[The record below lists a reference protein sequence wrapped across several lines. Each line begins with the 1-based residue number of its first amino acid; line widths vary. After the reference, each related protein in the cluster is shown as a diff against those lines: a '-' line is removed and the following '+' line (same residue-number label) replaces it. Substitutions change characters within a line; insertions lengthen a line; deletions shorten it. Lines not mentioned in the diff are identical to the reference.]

1 MSNIKSIYLHIPFC
15 TNICNYCDF
24 CKMYYNDKFFN
35 TYYEKLL
42 EEVKIYN
49 KYLNNTFKT
58 IYIGGGSPS
67 SIGIDN
73 LEKILKI
80 LDLQKEDD
88 YEYTVELMPL
98 DITEEL
104 LKLLKKYA
112 VNRISIGVETV
123 SKKYQKLFNRII
135 DKDIL
140 TSKINLAKKYF
151 NNINLDLMYAFKN
164 QTIKELEDDLNYIL
178 SFDIE
183 HISTYSLILESN
195 TYLKYINYQ
204 EIDDSLSSQM
214 YFYIKKRLEYIG
226 YKHYEI
232 SNYAKD
238 KVSKHNLVYWNNEK
252 YLGLGLSASGYID
265 SIRYNN
271 TRNLDKYPLNKQE
284 EKLSLKD
291 KMTYFM
297 ILGLRKIEGIDI
309 KEFNKLFNKDIYE
322 AYDIKYLLAKEY
334 LLLKKDNLY
343 INPKYL
349 YVSNIILEFFV

>member
-1 MSNIKSIYLHIPFC
+1 
-15 TNICNYCDF
+15 
-24 CKMYYNDKFFN
+24 MYYNDKFFN

-67 SIGIDN
+67 SIVIDN

-135 DKDIL
+135 DKDVL
-140 TSKINLAKKYF
+140 TIKINLAKKYF

-164 QTIKELEDDLNYIL
+164 QTIKEVEDDLNYIL

-214 YFYIKKRLEYIG
+214 YFYIKKRLESIG

-238 KVSKHNLVYWNNEK
+238 KVSKHNLVYWNNEE

-265 SIRYNN
+265 SIRYTN

-297 ILGLRKIEGIDI
+297 ILGLRKIERINI

-322 AYDIKYLLAKEY
+322 VYDIKYLLAKEY
-334 LLLKKDNLY
+334 LLLKEDKLY

>member
-1 MSNIKSIYLHIPFC
+1 
-15 TNICNYCDF
+15 
-24 CKMYYNDKFFN
+24 MYYNDKFFN

-135 DKDIL
+135 DKDVL

-151 NNINLDLMYAFKN
+151 DNINLDLMYAFKN

-214 YFYIKKRLEYIG
+214 YFYIKKRLESIG

-238 KVSKHNLVYWNNEK
+238 KVSKHNLVYWNNEE

-265 SIRYNN
+265 SIRYTN

-297 ILGLRKIEGIDI
+297 ILGLRKIEGINI

-322 AYDIKYLLAKEY
+322 VYDIKYLLVKEY
-334 LLLKKDNLY
+334 LLLKEDKLY

>member
-1 MSNIKSIYLHIPFC
+1 
-15 TNICNYCDF
+15 
-24 CKMYYNDKFFN
+24 MYYNDKFFN

-322 AYDIKYLLAKEY
+322 VYDIKYLLAKEY

>member
-1 MSNIKSIYLHIPFC
+1 
-15 TNICNYCDF
+15 
-24 CKMYYNDKFFN
+24 MYYNDKFFN

-265 SIRYNN
+265 SIRYTN

-309 KEFNKLFNKDIYE
+309 KEFNKLFYKDIYE
-322 AYDIKYLLAKEY
+322 VYDIKYLLAKEY